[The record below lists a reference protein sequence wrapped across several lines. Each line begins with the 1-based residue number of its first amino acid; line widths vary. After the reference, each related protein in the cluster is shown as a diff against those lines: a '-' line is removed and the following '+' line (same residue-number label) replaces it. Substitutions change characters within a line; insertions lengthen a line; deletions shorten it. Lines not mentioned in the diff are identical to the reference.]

1 MNSQAMAL
9 CLAQKKK
16 KKERKLVCKRK
27 RDARRRFQAYVRRR
41 RVATQLFV
49 LLLTRN
55 FFPLLPVRKIWA
67 KPRTTTFWEETCQ
80 RWNDQD
86 WKENFRMSRVAFEYL
101 TMELSPIISKRDT
114 NFRKAISARQRL
126 AVTLYRLADTA
137 TYRTIANLFAIGK
150 STVCEIV
157 VQVCNAIVQF
167 LLPRYIR
174 LPQSAQE
181 IRERID
187 ESRDRAGFP
196 QVVACVDGCHIP
208 IKAPQ
213 NNPEDYVNRKG
224 FHSIILQGL
233 VDANYLFLDVCVGWP
248 GKVHDARL
256 FKNSSLY
263 TSLCGGVFTRDDS
276 VYDTINGVRVPPLIL
291 GDSAYPLQDW
301 LMKPYVDRGNLS
313 VEELQFNNI
322 LSITRVVVENGYG
335 RLKGRFPALAKRLDL
350 NLNNCCTV
358 IAACCVLHNFCEIMK
373 EEFDEQWLLDIP
385 INGTI
390 CPGEDVNQPQDR
402 NATAIRE
409 AIKSF
414 LS

>member
-1 MNSQAMAL
+1 MNSRAMAL
-9 CLAQKKK
+9 ILAQKKE
-16 KKERKLVCKRK
+16 KERKLVGKRK

-41 RVATQLFV
+41 RVATQMFV
-49 LLLTRN
+49 LLITRN
-55 FFPLLPVRKIWA
+55 FFPLLPVRKIWT

-86 WKENFRMSRVAFEYL
+86 WKENFRMSQVAFEYL

-126 AVTLYRLADTA
+126 VVTLYRLADTA

-174 LPQSAQE
+174 PPQSAQE

-208 IKAPQ
+208 FKAPQ

-263 TSLCGGVFTRDDS
+263 TSLCGGVFTLDDS
-276 VYDTINGVRVPPLIL
+276 VYDTINGVRVPPIIL

-322 LSITRVVVENGYG
+322 LSVTRVVVENGYG

-390 CPGEDVNQPQDR
+390 CPSEDVNQPQDR
-402 NATAIRE
+402 NARAIRE